1 MFYLFDAQGNT
12 STFCPDYERL
22 FDMFATAEKEVTET
36 DADGGEVTKTV
47 KCLPDG
53 YSIKEYDGYTEP
65 GMLYLDDAGEVKERV
80 FEVDEAEEAA
90 REKARA
96 LAELDAQYDKDK
108 AEIIRYYN
116 EAIFAEDTETMADL
130 KEEMAEI
137 DAKYKADRK
146 AIEEGS
152 EE

>member
-47 KCLPDG
+47 KCLPEG

-65 GMLYLDDAGEVKERV
+65 GMLYLDESGEVKMRV
-80 FEVDEAEEAA
+80 FEVNEAEEAA

-96 LAELDAQYDKDK
+96 LAELDSRYASDKQELSAQYLDAAMSEDADTMDDIK
-108 AEIIRYYN
+108 AELAALN
-116 EAIFAEDTETMADL
+116 EKYDADYAAL
-130 KEEMAEI
+130 NK
-137 DAKYKADRK
+137 
-146 AIEEGS
+146 
-152 EE
+152 

>member
-1 MFYLFDAQGNT
+1 MYYLFDKDGNT
-12 STFCPDYERL
+12 DTFCPDYARL
-22 FDMFATAEKEVTET
+22 FDMFATAKKEVTET
-36 DADGGEVTKTV
+36 GADGGEVTKTV

-96 LAELDAQYDKDK
+96 LAELDTQYQAGKSKLSTQYLDAAMSGDTNTMTAIKDEL
-108 AEIIRYYN
+108 AALN
-116 EAIFAEDTETMADL
+116 
-130 KEEMAEI
+130 
-137 DAKYKADRK
+137 AKYDADY
-146 AIEEGS
+146 AALNE
-152 EE
+152 

>member
-1 MFYLFDAQGNT
+1 MFYLFDSQGNT
-12 STFCPDYERL
+12 ATFCPDYDRL

-65 GMLYLDDAGEVKERV
+65 GMLYLDDAGEVKKRV

-96 LAELDAQYDKDK
+96 LAELDTQ
-108 AEIIRYYN
+108 
-116 EAIFAEDTETMADL
+116 
-130 KEEMAEI
+130 
-137 DAKYKADRK
+137 YKADK
-146 AIEEGS
+146 SELSTQYLDAAMAGDTDTMTAIKDELAALNKKYDADYTALDK
-152 EE
+152 